1 LKNKKIFN
9 LHALAARFA
18 LLVVFC
24 APILVHA
31 FTGITIVMS
40 APTQANL
47 SFVEEFKRELANSQY
62 SALKVKLIDLSD
74 SEKLVVAENS
84 ELVIALGVNAFEA
97 SSKLKPTTPV
107 LGVFIPL
114 PVFNSVMEK
123 SRRDLGNFS
132 AIVLDQ
138 PYTRQMALVKTM
150 LPESKKVGILLSD
163 TSVHNVDALREGA
176 EKSGLQIG
184 AESLK
189 QETELIPKLNQILQT
204 NDVLLA
210 IPDPIIYSRETV
222 QPILLTSYR
231 YQKPVFGFSQSY
243 VKAGALA
250 AVYSTTA
257 QLARQAVELTALSQ
271 QSQNQLLPPQAP
283 KYFSVSI
290 NQQVAR
296 SLTIAVSNEDAVE
309 KKLLQLEQQP

>member
-1 LKNKKIFN
+1 MKNKKLFDR
-9 LHALAARFA
+9 HAFAARFA

-24 APILVHA
+24 APILAHA

-47 SFVEEFKRELANSQY
+47 GFIEEFKRELANSTN
-62 SALKVKLIDLSD
+62 AAVKVRTVDLDESGR
-74 SEKLVVAENS
+74 LAVAENG
-84 ELVIALGVNAFEA
+84 ELVIALGVRALELA
-97 SSKLKPTTPV
+97 SQLKPNTPV
-107 LGVFIPL
+107 LGVFTPL
-114 PVFNSVMEK
+114 PVFNAIMEK

-138 PYTRQMALVKTM
+138 PYQRQMALVKTV
-150 LPESKKVGILLSD
+150 LPDSRSLGILLGSIS
-163 TSVHNVDALREGA
+163 TSNGEALREEG
-176 EKSGLQIG
+176 EKKGLHVNM
-184 AESLK
+184 ESLA
-189 QETELIPKLNQILQT
+189 QESELIPKLNQILQS
-204 NDVLLA
+204 NDALLA
-210 IPDPIIYSRETV
+210 VPDPAVYSRETV

-257 QLARQAVELTALSQ
+257 QLAKQAVEMTARSQ
-271 QSQNQLLPPQAP
+271 QLQNILLPPQAP

-296 SLTIAVSNEDAVE
+296 ALNIAPVSEDAVE
-309 KKLLQLEQQP
+309 KKLMSLEHSQ